1 MTIKQTIGVL
11 AMLGAICST
20 QAKSPTVESQ
30 SDSTKT
36 NTTTFIDTLDGGY
49 RKVLGVKFKKNV
61 DYKTK
66 IHSFEDQDNYALLEP
81 GVSFVSFNLGLASF
95 KLDNKWIEPLVKI
108 DDTYYTQLFAKAS
121 GGYFI
126 ANNTAVALK
135 VSYGFWD
142 NRIKLTSDVLSLLIN
157 AKTYETNNVG
167 TDVAVQAVV
176 RNYIPIGFEQR
187 FFLMTET
194 ALGYKYS
201 ESLQRNIY
209 DEGARLSKVETR
221 SHSALLGISPGVSYF
236 MTKGFAFEFMLSP
249 IQIYYQHS
257 QAINNETQTGA
268 TNSYG
273 LTFAFTPLN
282 IQLGLT
288 YYFGLNYRKNHEH
301 LSNYYKKKRR

>member
-1 MTIKQTIGVL
+1 MAGVVL
-11 AMLGAICST
+11 CAAVGGAMAKKPT
-20 QAKSPTVESQ
+20 QNH
-30 SDSTKT
+30 SDSVATAAA
-36 NTTTFIDTLDGGY
+36 DTLDNGY
-49 RKVLGVKFKKNV
+49 RKVFGVKFKKNV

-66 IHSFEDQDNYALLEP
+66 INSFEDKENYALLEP

-95 KLDNKWIEPLVKI
+95 QLDNKWIEPLVKI

-126 ANNTAVALK
+126 ANNTAIALK

-209 DEGARLSKVETR
+209 DEGARLSKVETK
-221 SHSALLGISPGVSYF
+221 SHSAILGISPGVSYF

-249 IQIYYQHS
+249 IQIYYQNARS
-257 QAINNETQTGA
+257 INNETQTGS

-288 YYFGLNYRKNHEH
+288 YYFGLDYRKNHEH
-301 LSNYYKKKRR
+301 LSTYYKKKRR

>member
-1 MTIKQTIGVL
+1 MQKIVTAL
-11 AMLGAICST
+11 AMLGAVCAAT
-20 QAKSPTVESQ
+20 AKEPTP
-30 SDSTKT
+30 DSTT
-36 NTTTFIDTLDGGY
+36 ATPVDTLDAGY

-61 DYKTK
+61 DYKAK
-66 IHSFEDQDNYALLEP
+66 INSFEDQDNYALLEP

-108 DDTYYTQLFAKAS
+108 DDTYYTQLFVKAS
-121 GGYFI
+121 GGYFV

-209 DEGARLSKVETR
+209 DEGARLSKVETK

-249 IQIYYQHS
+249 IQIYYQHAQS
-257 QAINNETQTGA
+257 INNETQTGS

-288 YYFGLNYRKNHEH
+288 YYFGLDYRKNHEH